1 MSDSS
6 PNNNEKQKSSKCL
19 IWGSI
24 ALILASS
31 TIGGAYY
38 LSSIAKATTEVARL
52 MAEEKVNVNTEDKIS
67 APSVNETVNDSQ
79 TEAVDIP
86 VETEGIPV
94 EAVVDINQKAKDGL
108 KERGI
113 DVDWV
118 RREDW
123 DKIYSE
129 GDVEGLH
136 YLIIV
141 ESTKKLEWNT
151 HRIMNYYLR
160 KACADNK
167 MEIVKLMIE
176 KGADVN
182 NGSWTPLH
190 IAARYG
196 YTEIARL
203 LIKNGAT
210 VNKTDE
216 DRWTPLYAAAYNGRP
231 ETVKLLLEAWADASI
246 KNKISDA
253 PFHIAARKGHTEM
266 VKLLIA
272 EGADVSITDGDENAP
287 LHIAAQKGH
296 TEIVKLLIA
305 AGADVNMTGVYART
319 PLFIAS
325 KNGHTE
331 IVELL
336 KQAGAKE

>member
-86 VETEGIPV
+86 AETEGIPV

-160 KACADNK
+160 KACVDNK
-167 MEIVKLMIE
+167 MEIVKLLIE

-182 NGSWTPLH
+182 NGIWTLLH
-190 IAARYG
+190 IAAQKG
-196 YTEIARL
+196 HTEIARL
-203 LIKNGAT
+203 LIKNGAI
-210 VNKTDE
+210 VNKLDKDE
-216 DRWTPLYAAAYNGRP
+216 WTPLYTASYYGQT
-231 ETVKLLLEAWADASI
+231 ETFKLLLEAWADSSI
-246 KNKISDA
+246 KDKDS
-253 PFHIAARKGHTEM
+253 
-266 VKLLIA
+266 
-272 EGADVSITDGDENAP
+272 NAP

-305 AGADVNMTGVYART
+305 AGADLTITDKYGKT
-319 PLFIAS
+319 PLYRAARG
-325 KNGHTE
+325 GHTE

>member
-79 TEAVDIP
+79 TEAVDMP
-86 VETEGIPV
+86 AEAEGIPV

-151 HRIMNYYLR
+151 HRIMNHYLQ
-160 KACADNK
+160 KACKDNK
-167 MEIVKLMIE
+167 IEIVKLLIE

-182 NGSWTPLH
+182 NGIWTPLH
-190 IAARYG
+190 SAAQYG
-196 YTEIARL
+196 HTEIARL

-210 VNKTDE
+210 VNKTDK
-216 DRWTPLYAAAYNGRP
+216 DKWTPLYTASYYGQT
-231 ETVKLLLEAWADASI
+231 ETFKLLLEAWADASI
-246 KNKISDA
+246 KD
-253 PFHIAARKGHTEM
+253 E
-266 VKLLIA
+266 
-272 EGADVSITDGDENAP
+272 DGVAP

-296 TEIVKLLIA
+296 TEIVKLLIKN
-305 AGADVNMTGVYART
+305 GAEVNIKGGWGYT
-319 PLFIAS
+319 PTHKA
-325 KNGHTE
+325 KEEGHTE

-336 KQAGAKE
+336 KAAGGTE